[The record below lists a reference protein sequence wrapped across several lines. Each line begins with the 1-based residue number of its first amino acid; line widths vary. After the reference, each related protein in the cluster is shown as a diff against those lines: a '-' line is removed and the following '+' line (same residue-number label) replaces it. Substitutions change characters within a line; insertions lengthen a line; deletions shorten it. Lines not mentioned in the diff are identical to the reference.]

1 MQKITHESIL
11 AMGKYDRLSLEG
23 ISDHIVWRLYE
34 FMLRLRKCEEA
45 LMEEYHPADEMRCPV
60 HFCVGQEAIPAALA
74 LLIGKDDYLFS
85 HHRSHGYY
93 LAKNGP
99 MRYLFA
105 EIYGKASGANG
116 GLAGSQDISL
126 HSHKF
131 YSGAILAGAI
141 AVSVGTAMTSNYS
154 GEGKVTVAGFG
165 EAASEEGIFAEAV
178 NLAVSRKLP
187 VIFVCEN
194 NRYSVY
200 SHHLERQQEDN
211 LADRV
216 KAMGIES
223 KAIFGND
230 VIKAYDSLSEAFNFV
245 RNNGGPYFLEAYTY
259 RKYGHVGPE
268 DDDVFNYRP
277 QKERDFWEAN
287 CPISLLEASM
297 IEKGLLSPSS
307 KKDLLNKIASE
318 VDESF
323 TFAKESPF
331 PDPANWNDLN
341 YSSSTPMADRLL
353 TDIENEE
360 FDETQDLTLPKPY

>member
-1 MQKITHESIL
+1 MQRITHESIL
-11 AMGKYDRLSLEG
+11 TMGKYEGVSLQG
-23 ISDHIVWRLYE
+23 VPDQIIWQLYE

-60 HFCVGQEAIPAALA
+60 HFCVGQEAIPAALS
-74 LLIGKDDYLFS
+74 LLVGREDYLFS

-93 LAKNGP
+93 LAKNCP

-126 HSHKF
+126 PSYKF

-141 AVSVGTAMTSNYS
+141 AVSVGTAMTSTYS
-154 GEGKVTVAGFG
+154 GDGKVTIAGFG

-178 NLAVSRKLP
+178 NLAVSRRLP

-200 SHHLERQQEDN
+200 SHHIGRQQDDN
-211 LADRV
+211 LSDRV
-216 KAMGIES
+216 GALGIKS

-230 VIKAYDSLSEAFNFV
+230 AVEAYNSLSDAFNFV

-259 RKYGHVGPE
+259 RRYGHVGPE

-277 QKERDFWEAN
+277 QRERDFWEAN
-287 CPISLLEASM
+287 CPISLLEERM
-297 IEKGLLSPSS
+297 IQKGLLSPSS
-307 KKDLLNKIASE
+307 KEGLLNKIASE
-318 VDESF
+318 VNDAF

-331 PDPANWNDLN
+331 PESADWYDLN

-353 TDIENEE
+353 IDIEAEE
-360 FDETQDLTLPKPY
+360 FDGNQDLTLPKPY